1 MSSKAIKTKDVHP
14 MKSVIEKLSSYNIF
28 NYLLPG
34 VLFAGLGEQ
43 ITSFSLV
50 HKDWI
55 IGMFIYYVTG
65 LVISRIGSL
74 ILEPLLKKIEF
85 VRFAD
90 YKEYVQAV
98 EVDSKIE
105 VLSEQNNMYRTLS
118 SLLIVLVFLKICDEL
133 KHLWPLSDD
142 ANGFIILAVLLL
154 TFLLSYR
161 KQTQYVVKRVSNAK
175 KKERE

>member
-1 MSSKAIKTKDVHP
+1 
-14 MKSVIEKLSSYNIF
+14 MKSVIERLSSYNIF

-55 IGMFIYYVTG
+55 IGMFIYYAAG

-74 ILEPLLKKIEF
+74 ILEPLLKKIKF
-85 VRFAD
+85 VQFAD
-90 YKEYVQAV
+90 YKKYVEAV
-98 EVDSKIE
+98 EIDPKIE
-105 VLSEQNNMYRTLS
+105 ILSEQNNMFRTLS
-118 SLLIVLVFLKICDEL
+118 ALLISLVFLKICDEL

-142 ANGFIILAVLLL
+142 VNGFIILAVLLL

-161 KQTQYVVKRVSNAK
+161 KQTQYVAKRVCNAK
-175 KKERE
+175 NTGQE

>member
-1 MSSKAIKTKDVHP
+1 MKT
-14 MKSVIEKLSSYNIF
+14 VIEKLSSYNIF

-55 IGMFIYYVTG
+55 IGMFIYYLTG
-65 LVISRIGSL
+65 LIISRIGSL
-74 ILEPLLKKIEF
+74 ILEPLLKKIKF

-90 YKEYVQAV
+90 YKDYLEAV

-118 SLLIVLVFLKICDEL
+118 SLVIVLVSLKIFDEL
-133 KHLWPLSDD
+133 KHLWSMSDD
-142 ANGFIILAVLLL
+142 AMVFIILAVLLL
-154 TFLLSYR
+154 MFLFSYR
-161 KQTQYVVKRVSNAK
+161 KQTQYVAKRVRNAK